1 VEEAAGVS
9 LVEAGTR
16 GAEDPAA
23 AAVVVPG
30 AVTAALESPVAE
42 DDPGGSPSVGSVATR
57 AAGLSAV
64 GATGED
70 DDSDVEVSLDPVGW
84 RSEFPVASGMPRV
97 EGGAVVG
104 GTSEALGA
112 DGESEP
118 CEGSDRRVSIEAC
131 CVVSVAGE
139 GPSGEPAGVRPGPV
153 ELGVLG
159 PLAPGAGEPG
169 EPGAARPE
177 AAGAAG
183 PGPAGAAGPGPAGP
197 PAAPR
202 EPEVSKAAE
211 SAEPGEPGE
220 PEAATAAASA
230 EPKEPGAPA
239 AAGPREST
247 AAGPPREPAPAGPRE
262 STGAGPSEPA
272 PPGPRG
278 PAGLGEPGAAGTGV
292 AMSPGVPGVPPA
304 PPSAT
309 RAVTLTRAG
318 LPI

>member
-42 DDPGGSPSVGSVATR
+42 NDPGGSPSVGSVATR

-118 CEGSDRRVSIEAC
+118 CEGFDRRVSIEAG

-139 GPSGEPAGVRPGPV
+139 GPNGEPAGVRPGPV

-169 EPGAARPE
+169 AARPE
-177 AAGAAG
+177 AAGG
-183 PGPAGAAGPGPAGP
+183 AGPGPAGP

-318 LPI
+318 LPM